1 MRRIAVAVHDVEPAT
16 FDTCVWIRD
25 WLFERG
31 IDRAT
36 LLVIPACRSHRFQDS
51 RPEMV
56 GWLRDWRRA
65 GDAVAQHGF
74 RHVQD
79 RPGTAVRGRLG
90 RWSGSGAAEFAG
102 LDAEG
107 TRTAADAGWR
117 VLARAGIAPAGFVA
131 PAYAY
136 TPELRRHL
144 AAGYSWWAGLW
155 KVQVPGASLAAPAL
169 MLGTSRLPREVLSP
183 SALRARARVAGP
195 LLRLDVHPT
204 DVDRPRH
211 LAALERVLELASG
224 REPVTYDRVAA
235 ELSAFASSRRR
246 RTGGRSARSSGS
258 GRTRAGPPR
267 AAGAR
272 PHRPRRS

>member
-1 MRRIAVAVHDVEPAT
+1 MSRIAVAVHDVDPRT
-16 FDTCVWIRD
+16 FDTCVWLRD

-36 LLVIPACRSHRFQDS
+36 LLVIPAGRSHQFQDA
-51 RPEMV
+51 RPDMV

-79 RPGTAVRGRLG
+79 RPGPPLRGWMG

-107 TRTAADAGWR
+107 ARTAADAGWR
-117 VLARAGIAPAGFVA
+117 VLARAGIASAGFVA

-136 TPELRRHL
+136 TPALRRHL
-144 AAGYSWWAGLW
+144 AEGYSWWAGMW
-155 KVQVPGASLAAPAL
+155 KLHVPGASLAAPAL
-169 MLGTSRLPREVLSP
+169 MLGTSRRPRQALSP
-183 SALRARARVAGP
+183 SVLRARARVAGP
-195 LLRLDVHPT
+195 LLRLDVHPA

-211 LAALERVLELASG
+211 LAALERVLELSRG
-224 REPVTYDRVAA
+224 RRAVTYDELAG
-235 ELSAFASSRRR
+235 ELSACASSRRR
-246 RTGGRSARSSGS
+246 RSARPGRPSGS
-258 GRTRAGPPR
+258 GRTPAGPAP
-267 AAGAR
+267 AAAAAR
-272 PHRPRRS
+272 PRPPRS